1 MPDMKYNKHHGGRG
15 PEGRHG
21 GHKGGRPGPGGPHGK
36 GPHPHGRHKA
46 RKHSQWRDVWY
57 RLTKNKLATA
67 GMILAALLVLVAILA
82 PILTPY
88 DPEQI
93 DATVRF
99 APLSLKHLCGTDN
112 YGRDLLTRLLYGAR
126 TSLLVAALAL
136 VLSFAV
142 AIVFGLLAGYFG
154 GVLETI
160 IMRLMDILMSIPS
173 VLLAISISSA
183 LGAGIWPTA
192 IAIAITGI
200 AMNVRLLRAT
210 VLTVRIQEYVEA
222 AKATGSSSLR
232 IMFHEILPNCLSP
245 LIVQFSMGIGGNI
258 TTIAGLSFIGL
269 GVRPPIA
276 EWGNIMTTG
285 LSYIRQYWPMAVF
298 PGIMIMIT
306 LFAFNC
312 FGEGLRDAMDP
323 KLKR

>member
-1 MPDMKYNKHHGGRG
+1 MSEEKRNHHNNAHA
-15 PEGRHG
+15 EGRHG
-21 GHKGGRPGPGGPHGK
+21 GHKHAQGGHR
-36 GPHPHGRHKA
+36 RHKE
-46 RKHSQWRDVWY
+46 RKHSQWRDVWF
-57 RLTKNKLATA
+57 RLKKNKLAMV
-67 GMILAALLVLVAILA
+67 GMVLAALLVLSAILA

-88 DPEQI
+88 NPDKI
-93 DATVRF
+93 DATARF
-99 APLSLKHLCGTDN
+99 APISLQHLCGTDN
-112 YGRDLLTRLLYGAR
+112 YGRDLFTRLLYGAR

-142 AIVFGLLAGYFG
+142 AIVLGLLAGYFG
-154 GVLETI
+154 GVLETV

-173 VLLAISISSA
+173 ILLAISISSA

-192 IAIAITGI
+192 IAISITGI

-210 VLTVRIQEYVEA
+210 VLTVRSEEYVEA
-222 AKATGSSSLR
+222 AKANGSSSLR

-245 LIVQFSMGIGGNI
+245 MIIQFSMGIGGNI

-269 GVRPPIA
+269 GVRPPIS

-285 LSYIRQYWPMAVF
+285 LSYIRQYWQLAIF
-298 PGIMIMIT
+298 PGIMIMLT

>member
-1 MPDMKYNKHHGGRG
+1 MPEKKQDRRGKGHAHGHHHEDHGRG
-15 PEGRHG
+15 NGARMEGR
-21 GHKGGRPGPGGPHGK
+21 KPHGS
-36 GPHPHGRHKA
+36 HKA
-46 RKHSQWRDVWY
+46 RKHSQWRDVWF
-57 RLTKNKLATA
+57 RLKKNRLAMV
-67 GMILAALLVLVAILA
+67 GMVVAALLVLAAILA

-88 DPEQI
+88 DPNKL
-93 DATVRF
+93 DAAARF
-99 APLSLKHLCGTDN
+99 APLSLQHPFGTDN

-142 AIVFGLLAGYFG
+142 AIVLGLIAGYFG
-154 GVLETI
+154 GVVEGI
-160 IMRLMDILMSIPS
+160 IMRIMDILMSIPS

-192 IAIAITGI
+192 IAISITGI

-210 VLTVRIQEYVEA
+210 VLTVRSEEYIEA
-222 AKATGSSSLR
+222 AKANGSSALR

-245 LIVQFSMGIGGNI
+245 MIIQFSMGIGGNI

-269 GVRPPIA
+269 GVRPPIS
-276 EWGNIMTTG
+276 EWGNIITTG
-285 LSYIRQYWPMAVF
+285 LDYIRQYWQLAVF